1 MIDIA
6 KFLGLGM
13 AVGGLVFTAGQQSEK
28 IDELFTKAHMASI
41 ERKDIHDVIYDM
53 HGKVCAIERDIQRL
67 LKW

>member
-1 MIDIA
+1 MIYIA

-13 AVGGLVFTAGQQSEK
+13 AVGGLVFTAGKQSEK
-28 IDELFTKAHMASI
+28 IDELFTKANMASV

-67 LKW
+67 LK